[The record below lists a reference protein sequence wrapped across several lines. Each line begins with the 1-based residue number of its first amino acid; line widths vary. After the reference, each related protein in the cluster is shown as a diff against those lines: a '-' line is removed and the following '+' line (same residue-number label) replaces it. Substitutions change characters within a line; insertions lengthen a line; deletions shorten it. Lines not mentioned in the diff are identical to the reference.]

1 MIKFKYFSILIYLL
15 LTIVSCK
22 NTNEYRVDA
31 SFADY
36 LQRFESEA
44 SARGRTFDLKANGL
58 IIEFANLKD
67 NTAGLTH
74 YEDPIRIEID
84 KTYWN
89 DISNSAGADLMKE
102 DLLFH
107 ELGHGLLKRDHL
119 NTTLDNG
126 DWKSIMCG
134 GDKVGDR
141 SWNINY
147 HGTRRAYYLEE
158 LFNESTKPPD
168 FSSTQLLADTT
179 GYVPTLQL
187 SFDTRDKIDAGFD
200 IVDVTDYKT
209 SIVNKRLCFESKV
222 DQVYLVFVKVPK
234 PIDINSNF
242 SYELTL
248 DYPTGDSSNQYGII
262 FGTSTTSSTKF
273 NDPIEFFSIS
283 NNQKMYM
290 GNRSWYSYFTELKET
305 KIVTTGKNKLK
316 VFKIG
321 GMLYYFINNR
331 YCYSSEIVAKDNLD
345 QFGFMVPNKGTIWL
359 DNLSISQKSAIKTSS
374 KIIQNQPL
382 ELKIVTIKSP
392 NQNNVKNK

>member
-1 MIKFKYFSILIYLL
+1 MIKFKYFSILIFLL

-22 NTNEYRVDA
+22 DTNEYRVDA

-119 NTTLDNG
+119 NTPLDNG

-147 HGTRRAYYLEE
+147 HGIRRAYYLEE
-158 LFNESTKPPD
+158 LFNESTKAPA

-187 SFDTRDKIDAGFD
+187 SFDTGAKIDAGFD

-209 SIVNKRLCFESKV
+209 SIDNKRLRFESRV

-234 PIDINSNF
+234 PININSNF

-262 FGTSTTSSTKF
+262 FGTSTAGSTKF

-290 GNRSWYSYFTELKET
+290 GNRSWYSYFTELKESSV
-305 KIVTTGKNKLK
+305 VTTGKNKLK

-321 GMLYYFINNR
+321 GMLYYFINNI

>member
-1 MIKFKYFSILIYLL
+1 
-15 LTIVSCK
+15 
-22 NTNEYRVDA
+22 
-31 SFADY
+31 
-36 LQRFESEA
+36 
-44 SARGRTFDLKANGL
+44 
-58 IIEFANLKD
+58 
-67 NTAGLTH
+67 
-74 YEDPIRIEID
+74 
-84 KTYWN
+84 
-89 DISNSAGADLMKE
+89 
-102 DLLFH
+102 
-107 ELGHGLLKRDHL
+107 
-119 NTTLDNG
+119 
-126 DWKSIMCG
+126 
-134 GDKVGDR
+134 
-141 SWNINY
+141 
-147 HGTRRAYYLEE
+147 
-158 LFNESTKPPD
+158 
-168 FSSTQLLADTT
+168 
-179 GYVPTLQL
+179 
-187 SFDTRDKIDAGFD
+187 
-200 IVDVTDYKT
+200 VTDYKT

-290 GNRSWYSYFTELKET
+290 GNRSWYSYFTELKESSV
-305 KIVTTGKNKLK
+305 VTTGKNKLK